1 MTFTRL
7 EKQEIYY
14 KSVICQ
20 HEQENNGSDLA
31 LGERDEDGNG
41 GGMGC
46 AWDLSI
52 DQSLETYRF
61 ACNVFFSLLL
71 WVVSLKSAYKK
82 EEPLWNLLME
92 MNWYLILVIRDFLVL
107 CLPWEEEWRRLKNLD
122 GAFPSFSPYA
132 LFLLWHLRIKL
143 CHCSCLFWGRERK
156 NLAAMYLSNFRTVKC
171 VKKPQLA
178 CSAFMTDCFHLTSV
192 PKFWWNWQLTSVEL
206 INAFLLLL
214 GQRVWD

>member
-46 AWDLSI
+46 AWALSI

-71 WVVSLKSAYKK
+71 
-82 EEPLWNLLME
+82 
-92 MNWYLILVIRDFLVL
+92 
-107 CLPWEEEWRRLKNLD
+107 
-122 GAFPSFSPYA
+122 
-132 LFLLWHLRIKL
+132 
-143 CHCSCLFWGRERK
+143 
-156 NLAAMYLSNFRTVKC
+156 
-171 VKKPQLA
+171 
-178 CSAFMTDCFHLTSV
+178 
-192 PKFWWNWQLTSVEL
+192 
-206 INAFLLLL
+206 
-214 GQRVWD
+214 